1 MIRET
6 LESSSRS
13 RSRSRSREAI
23 VAEREYG
30 LLLAN
35 GPTLSLK
42 PFCINYYSR
51 LNTILSH
58 TSLNYNRI
66 SLGEYMKIMFD

>member
-13 RSRSRSREAI
+13 RSREAI
-23 VAEREYG
+23 VAEREDG

-35 GPTLSLK
+35 GPSLSLK

-51 LNTILSH
+51 LNTILSY
-58 TSLNYNRI
+58 TFLNYNRI
-66 SLGEYMKIMFD
+66 SLCEYIKIMFD